1 MRESVFAD
9 AQVSASGLLHEV
21 DQPGLGVVRMLGSLV
36 GGAEHAEPAPQLGAD
51 TEAILRELA

>member
-1 MRESVFAD
+1 
-9 AQVSASGLLHEV
+9 
-21 DQPGLGVVRMLGSLV
+21 MLGSLV